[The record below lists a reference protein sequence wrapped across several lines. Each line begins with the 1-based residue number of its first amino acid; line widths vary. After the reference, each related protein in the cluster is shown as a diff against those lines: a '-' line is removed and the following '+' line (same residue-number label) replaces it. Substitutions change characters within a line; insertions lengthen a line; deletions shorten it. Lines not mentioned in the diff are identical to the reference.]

1 MWVMFYTLI
10 YSVIINT
17 YLWIHCNF
25 YFSPALLFFIYDV
38 EKSKSESDDP
48 LESIVYFHPTTGS
61 NIGRRISVVG
71 QIVGTALCVK
81 QLLSAPKLITLE
93 RGKFALSWSG
103 RFILVLIS
111 SLYLF
116 LLKWVIEIL
125 TDLQVVGTSQP
136 VPTHVIQNQRDFIHR
151 LMSSK
156 FGELTDFFQMEEQT
170 YEEFKSKIV
179 NFCDSHLQAIGK
191 KWTELA
197 CQPILH

>member
-1 MWVMFYTLI
+1 MSLNSEI
-10 YSVIINT
+10 
-17 YLWIHCNF
+17 
-25 YFSPALLFFIYDV
+25 PALLFFIYDV

-103 RFILVLIS
+103 RFILV
-111 SLYLF
+111 
-116 LLKWVIEIL
+116 
-125 TDLQVVGTSQP
+125 VGTSQP
-136 VPTHVIQNQRDFIHR
+136 IPTHVIQNQRDFIHR

-156 FGELTDFFQMEEQT
+156 FGELADFFQMQDQT
-170 YEEFKSKIV
+170 YEEFKSKITS
-179 NFCDSHLQAIGK
+179 FCDSHLQAIGK